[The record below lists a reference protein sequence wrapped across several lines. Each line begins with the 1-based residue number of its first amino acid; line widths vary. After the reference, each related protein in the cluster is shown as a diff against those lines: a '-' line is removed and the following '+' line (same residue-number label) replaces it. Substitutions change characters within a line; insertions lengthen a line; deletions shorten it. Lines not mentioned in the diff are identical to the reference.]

1 MSVSTFDPKN
11 NQINQANSEQDD
23 NIRIMPTSDD
33 LKRPHSEKELIEEAL
48 AEAKRPD
55 NLIASS
61 RQQIPNISVNGVVI
75 DPAAIAQEVQ
85 YHPANSV
92 CGPHIGR
99 IRLASR

>member
-61 RQQIPNISVNGVVI
+61 RQQIPNISVNGVLGI
-75 DPAAIAQEVQ
+75 LPPYIAKTSEA
-85 YHPANSV
+85 PV
-92 CGPHIGR
+92 CRG
-99 IRLASR
+99 L